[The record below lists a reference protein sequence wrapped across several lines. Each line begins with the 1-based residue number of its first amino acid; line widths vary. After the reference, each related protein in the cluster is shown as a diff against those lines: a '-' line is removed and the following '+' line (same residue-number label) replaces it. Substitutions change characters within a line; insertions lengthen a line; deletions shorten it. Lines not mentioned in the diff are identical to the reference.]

1 MLKKL
6 GDFFEYFAHHAPHI
20 PRPFNQLW
28 EALGRT
34 DPQAPLDDGG
44 DNDVSS
50 SSE

>member
-34 DPQAPLDDGG
+34 DQQAPPRDGEE
-44 DNDVSS
+44 NDASDTS
-50 SSE
+50 

>member
-34 DPQAPLDDGG
+34 EQQAPPDDGEENG
-44 DNDVSS
+44 ASGTS
-50 SSE
+50 